1 MIIADEMARRAG
13 AALEEK
19 GLPALILPKV
29 AYSVTRFGEAFPG
42 TVSVRYESAQS
53 ILWDICAAVART
65 GFRCVVFA
73 NAHLEPAHRR
83 VLKEIA
89 VAGTKELGIPIVFPD
104 IARKKYAEKLTEE
117 FRSGACH
124 AGQFETSLV
133 LAVRPELVKD
143 DVRRQLEP
151 NRTNLAMK
159 IKEGAQSFEEA
170 GGPRAYF
177 GDPRSAT
184 VEEGESTYR
193 TLTEILLSATLDALR
208 RE

>member
-1 MIIADEMARRAG
+1 
-13 AALEEK
+13 
-19 GLPALILPKV
+19 
-29 AYSVTRFGEAFPG
+29 
-42 TVSVRYESAQS
+42 
-53 ILWDICAAVART
+53 
-65 GFRCVVFA
+65 
-73 NAHLEPAHRR
+73 
-83 VLKEIA
+83 
-89 VAGTKELGIPIVFPD
+89 IVFPD
-104 IARKKYAEKLTEE
+104 IARKKNAEKLTEE

-133 LAVRPELVKD
+133 LAVRPELVND

-177 GDPRSAT
+177 GDPGAAT

-193 TLTEILLSATLDALR
+193 KLTEILLSATLDALR
-208 RE
+208 GE